1 MTITFDRV
9 RDVTDQVSFAAAK
22 DGSGFELAVPM
33 QLLSMKL
40 QKDSVFKGDIGV
52 LRGADGATHARSYW
66 SNKATAI
73 VSDVPSEAD
82 LRPANW
88 GEIKVEVVK

>member
-1 MTITFDRV
+1 M
-9 RDVTDQVSFAAAK
+9 RDVTDRVRFVGGK
-22 DGSGFELAVPM
+22 SGFGYELAVPLDLVHLAPKIPGEM
-33 QLLSMKL
+33 R
-40 QKDSVFKGDIGV
+40 GDIGV
-52 LRGADGATHARSYW
+52 LRGAEGATMARSYW